1 MHKLFAKLNEKNHI
15 LSIYTDDFLRD
26 TTGWIEIGEQEDRHY
41 HESLQNDDGIA
52 IYQLKD
58 GKKTARPP
66 LDIDAEQ
73 AINNAAASL
82 AATDAT
88 MPRYVEDII
97 DTMTDTQRAKLA
109 AVTKANY
116 ENKKNIRASYLQAK
130 NML

>member
-1 MHKLFAKLNEKNHI
+1 MHKLFAKLNEQKHI

-26 TTGWIEIGEQEDRHY
+26 TTGWVEIGEQEDRHY
-41 HESLQNDDGIA
+41 HQPLYSDDGIVLYEL
-52 IYQLKD
+52 ID

-73 AINNAAASL
+73 AINSAAASL

-109 AVTKANY
+109 TVTKNNY
-116 ENKKNIRASYLQAK
+116 EHKKNIRASYLQAK